1 VLNRLITCQNM
12 TMTQLAEQLPNLA
25 GGYAHVTVFDTTGLK
40 DAYDFTLSFSAIGLV
55 RNGGVPGRG
64 EGAQAA
70 TEPADPNGA
79 LPLPDAISKQL
90 GLKLELKKRPMQVLV
105 IDHIDENP
113 TEN

>member
-1 VLNRLITCQNM
+1 MPHPTEGVQAA
-12 TMTQLAEQLPNLA
+12 QKVAE
-25 GGYAHVTVFDTTGLK
+25 
-40 DAYDFTLSFSAIGLV
+40 
-55 RNGGVPGRG
+55 